1 MQWLKT
7 TQMYNLVFLECRS
20 LKSISLRKNK
30 GVDKAAFLFGD
41 SREDLFPGLF
51 QLPQAI
57 CIPWLLALCS
67 ILKASSKASLDFTL
81 PLFLSA
87 CLLL

>member
-7 TQMYNLVFLECRS
+7 TQMYNLIFLECRS
-20 LKSISLRKNK
+20 LKSISLRKNE

-67 ILKASSKASLDFTL
+67 IFKASSKASFSLSLSDF
-81 PLFLSA
+81 PPS
-87 CLLL
+87 LLLL